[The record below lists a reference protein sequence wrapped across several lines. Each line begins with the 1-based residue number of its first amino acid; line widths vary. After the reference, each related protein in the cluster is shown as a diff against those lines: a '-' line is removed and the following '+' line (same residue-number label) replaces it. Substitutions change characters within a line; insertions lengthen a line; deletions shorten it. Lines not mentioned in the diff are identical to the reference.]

1 MTIRLETYH
10 NIAEKE
16 ERLAGIYKKHG
27 DRAVFVVPGG
37 LDKELLTRLIAGGG
51 SFMGRG
57 PAVWT
62 WSDLYREAARGSGAE
77 YLRVIDPPD
86 HNLIISY
93 VLESYLSGAKAGADL
108 PPGVTRRGF
117 ATVLGDNLRELM
129 NEEVAPEQM
138 RGLLNIDGGTGY
150 EPEAILCRLYGD
162 YLAYLAENNIAD
174 SAQIPTLTRAA
185 LALPAGQGFISERVF
200 VFVGFLTFTGGQRR
214 LIETIRAAGECWF
227 VLPESGIDD
236 YYDAI
241 RQIGA
246 DYSERPKW
254 SVGVWRV
261 LASGEHT
268 QFEALARELAL
279 WLAGGGDLR
288 ALGQPGDYG
297 EIGVMVEPRSL
308 RTLLNA
314 MSRYKIPYSAQVRES
329 AGDTLAWQLLREI
342 WEAWVSGW
350 SPGKTLSLMTNP
362 LLDSGYGVSHNAG
375 KFPEGRE
382 AWISELKG
390 KALEMFRSVEKLC
403 LAFEKGGTPPE
414 VMALWR
420 DFLNTL
426 EPGDTLAAI
435 AGDDISLDTVIRDNL
450 AVIRE
455 LDTKIEVLRDMR
467 RDIGE
472 AAAVNLAG
480 SDAVSYLLGWGR
492 TAKLPIGL
500 PQSRSV
506 TVYAGIPPVLSRH
519 RYWVM
524 TGVDYNS
531 WPGTLRESPL
541 LRDAAKK
548 ILNGGDEN
556 EETGG
561 ARTDRPHMPEIHEQ
575 RQQKE
580 ALFRR
585 LLATAERGVILT
597 RSVTDQSGRPSG
609 ESQFTEALFDPEK
622 YDRDRLYIDLG
633 KTEYPASRMLPR
645 SGDPWFPRAE
655 VPSWS
660 EKLDR
665 GDFPR
670 SVKGAAEREKIY
682 VALSA
687 LDDWN
692 KCPFFYWCR
701 KEARLETPQR
711 GIYDY
716 LRSGTMMHK
725 LWEDCWRERLEKGV
739 SITQL
744 VVTRWDGVVRQSYP
758 ELVSDRRLR
767 RYGIELRRQAL
778 SLAETQDAIE
788 ERMRGREAVEIEY
801 TLPEYEIDGVV
812 FVGRADR
819 IDFFDG
825 GAVVLDYKAGN
836 SASYKKNLQLAAYAA
851 VLREQTGLAPYGYGW
866 FGLRDS
872 SLSGCWND
880 DCLPIYREN
889 ARSTAG
895 FEAMVDK
902 ALELMRGMAKTLREG
917 VFRANY
923 SHPDCK
929 ACEFSSLCRRK
940 EYPLYQL
947 EDEEGEEGGD
957 E

>member
-1 MTIRLETYH
+1 MTIKLETYH

-16 ERLAGIYKKHG
+16 DRLAGIYKKHG
-27 DRAVFVVPGG
+27 ERAVFIVPGG

-51 SFMGRG
+51 SLMGRG

-62 WSDLYREAARGSGAE
+62 WSDLYKESARCSGAVN
-77 YLRVIDPPD
+77 LRVIDPPD
-86 HNLIISY
+86 HNLIINY
-93 VLESYLSGAKAGADL
+93 VLKNYLSEAKNDGEL
-108 PPGVTRRGF
+108 PPGVTRPGF
-117 ATVLGDNLRELM
+117 STLLGDNLRELM
-129 NEEVAPEQM
+129 NEEVAPEHI
-138 RGLLNIDGGTGY
+138 RGLLDAENGTGY
-150 EPEAILCRLYGD
+150 EPEAILCRLYRD
-162 YLAYLAENNIAD
+162 YLAYLEKNGIAD
-174 SAQIPTLTRAA
+174 SAQIPTLTRAV
-185 LALPAGQGFISERVF
+185 LNLPAGRSFASGRVF

-214 LIETIRAAGECWF
+214 LIETIRAAGECWC

-241 RQIGA
+241 RQIGS
-246 DYSERPKW
+246 DYGERPKW
-254 SVGVWRV
+254 SVGVRRI

-279 WLAGGGDLR
+279 WLAGCGDLR
-288 ALGQPGDYG
+288 ALGQPDDYG
-297 EIGVMVEPRSL
+297 EIGVMVDPRNL
-308 RTLLNA
+308 RVLLNA

-329 AGDTLAWQLLREI
+329 AGETLAWQLLREI

-350 SPGKTLSLMTNP
+350 APGKTLSLLTNP
-362 LLDSGYGVSHNAG
+362 LLDSGYGFSDNAG
-375 KFPEGRE
+375 KFPDGRE
-382 AWISELKG
+382 AWLGELNG
-390 KALEMFRSVEKLC
+390 KALEMFRNVEKLC
-403 LAFEKGGTPPE
+403 LAFEKGGTPPA

-420 DFLNTL
+420 DFLDAL
-426 EPGDTLAAI
+426 KPGDTLAAI
-435 AGDDISLDTVIRDNL
+435 AGGDISLDSIIRDNL
-450 AVIRE
+450 AVVRE
-455 LDTKIEVLRDMR
+455 LDKKIEVLRDMR

-472 AAAVNLAG
+472 AAAVELAG

-524 TGVDYNS
+524 TGIDYNS

-556 EETGG
+556 GEAGG
-561 ARTDRPHMPEIHEQ
+561 ERPDRPHMPEIHEQ

-597 RSVTDQSGRPSG
+597 RSVTDQSGRPAG
-609 ESQFTEALFDPEK
+609 ESQFTEALFDPAK
-622 YDRDRLYIDLG
+622 YDRDRLYLG
-633 KTEYPASRMLPR
+633 LGRTEYPASRMLPR
-645 SGDPWFPRAE
+645 PGDPWFPRAE

-660 EKLDR
+660 GKLDR

-670 SVKGAAEREKIY
+670 SLKGAAEREKIY

-701 KEARLETPQR
+701 KEARLETPRR
-711 GIYDY
+711 GVYDY
-716 LRSGTMMHK
+716 LRSGTMMHR
-725 LWEDCWRERLEKGV
+725 LWEDCWRERLEKGI
-739 SITQL
+739 SISQL
-744 VVTRWDGVVRQSYP
+744 VVTRWDETVRQVYP
-758 ELVSDRRLR
+758 ELISDRRLR
-767 RYGIELRRQAL
+767 RYEMELRRQAL

-788 ERMRGREAVEIEY
+788 GRMRGRGAVEIEY

-825 GAVVLDYKAGN
+825 GAVILDYKAGN
-836 SASYKKNLQLAAYAA
+836 SAGYKKNVQLAAYAA

-872 SLSGCWND
+872 SLSGYWND
-880 DCLPIYREN
+880 GCLPIYREN

-895 FEAMVDK
+895 FEGRVDEAM
-902 ALELMRGMAKTLREG
+902 ELMHSMAKTLREG

-923 SHPDCK
+923 SHPDCN